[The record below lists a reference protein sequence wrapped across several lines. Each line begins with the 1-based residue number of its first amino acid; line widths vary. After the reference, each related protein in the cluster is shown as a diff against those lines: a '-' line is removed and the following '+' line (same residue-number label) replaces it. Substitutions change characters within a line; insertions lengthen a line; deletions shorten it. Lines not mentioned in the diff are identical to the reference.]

1 MEKSRGSEAS
11 DTQMVG
17 LLDNPSPDPS
27 TPLTL
32 RVLPEAAP
40 GDVAPLPALDE
51 VPALFLALLGR
62 TEPALSAYEERVVRA
77 CLCLAGEQL
86 APLGGLDP
94 EFYAAVL
101 AFKERQGL
109 RPVDPRL
116 DLPTLT
122 RIVHCAAWAVG
133 NPNGSWSARLRAVT
147 FDFLRAPGLVAEVP
161 GIANLV
167 RELKGGRTR
176 MPSMPPVR
184 LPPEG

>member
-1 MEKSRGSEAS
+1 
-11 DTQMVG
+11 MVG
-17 LLDNPSPDPS
+17 TCDNPALDPS

-32 RVLPEAAP
+32 RVLPEARP

-77 CLCLAGEQL
+77 CLCLAGERL
-86 APLGGLDP
+86 DPLGGLDP
-94 EFYAAVL
+94 DFYAAVL
-101 AFKERQGL
+101 AFKQRQGL
-109 RPVDPRL
+109 VPVDPRL

-122 RIVHCAAWAVG
+122 RIVQCAARAVG
-133 NPNGSWSARLRAVT
+133 NPHGSWPARLRGVA

-176 MPSMPPVR
+176 MPAMRPVT
-184 LPPEG
+184 LPPRS